1 MEARPRVAAQCVSEA
16 AVTMAPVNIEP
27 TEAVREV
34 LEQENE
40 PLSTE
45 EVTAALQSALSA
57 DEVQEALEYWHREI
71 GAVED
76 AAGKWLWVGPRQ

>member
-1 MEARPRVAAQCVSEA
+1 MTGVPDPVRAHRHDASVS
-16 AVTMAPVNIEP
+16 IEP
-27 TEAVREV
+27 TQAVREV
-34 LEQENE
+34 LEQEDQ
-40 PLSTE
+40 PLSTD
-45 EVTAALQSALSA
+45 EVAATLRSALSA

>member
-1 MEARPRVAAQCVSEA
+1 VS
-16 AVTMAPVNIEP
+16 IEP
-27 TEAVREV
+27 TQAVREV

-40 PLSTE
+40 PMSTE
-45 EVTAALQSALSA
+45 EVATALQSTLSA

-76 AAGKWLWVGPRQ
+76 AAGEWLWVGPRQ

>member
-1 MEARPRVAAQCVSEA
+1 MSTVS
-16 AVTMAPVNIEP
+16 IEP
-27 TEAVREV
+27 TQAVREV

-40 PLSTE
+40 PLSTD
-45 EVTAALQSALSA
+45 EVAATLEATLGP